1 MRKFMWVTDAER
13 DMIKILRASDH
24 VTLNISRDGG
34 QWNMR
39 LEDHDSGSSGFGS
52 GPTFDRAWDA
62 ILGHTEWPGGS
73 RSFGYTWSAAG
84 TATR

>member
-62 ILGHTEWPGGS
+62 ILDPRLRDFVRDIRNRRRGS
-73 RSFGYTWSAAG
+73 G
-84 TATR
+84 